1 MTFDERVQAVAKKG
15 FTERQARFLT
25 TVMLHTGVCVPRQYA
40 RFCGIVYGEKTRKFF
55 AKLVRLQY
63 ASMYDCRHNRAR
75 IYHVNQRALYA
86 AIGEA
91 DSRLRKPVTL
101 NHAIQRLMVL
111 DAIVEDPDLV
121 WLGTAEEKAAHLL
134 ALTRIEQ
141 ADLPHVSVG
150 EGEARTVRYFPDRLP
165 IGIHLAGRGVVVYVV
180 TDPWLDEFRVFLE
193 RHAALLRALPAWTL
207 RIVVPPQFP
216 DIAQRAKQVVWNQLL
231 TPLRTETLDELRWY
245 FEQARSHPTPSRSD
259 DLDERFYEARDA
271 FSAPRFKAL
280 YRVWKQDGE
289 AALAGAGS
297 RAISDA
303 VTPAPAGSR
312 PSNSVTAT
320 AISPPWLPSP
330 DERPDLTKPRG
341 GWRSAARA
349 AWALWL
355 KPSFRRDDRPS
366 FALCEPWT
374 NWSRTLSTRGLG
386 CHTGLGP
393 ARAEVR
399 IERLGRPHTP
409 AALPLAGRDVYGFHH
424 EGTGRKSARLGRERL
439 ALGEPALQSS
449 KRDESHSRSRS

>member
-1 MTFDERVQAVAKKG
+1 MTFDERVQAVAKNG

-55 AKLVRLQY
+55 AKLVRLRY
-63 ASMYDCRHNRAR
+63 ASMFDCRHNRAR

-121 WLGTAEEKAAHLL
+121 WLGTADEKAAHLL

-141 ADLPHVSVG
+141 AHLPRVSVG
-150 EGEARTVRYFPDRLP
+150 EGEARTIRYFPDRLP

-216 DIAQRAKQVVWNQLL
+216 DIAQRSKQVVWNQLL
-231 TPLRTETLDELRWY
+231 TPLRTDVVDELRWY
-245 FEQARSHPTPSRSD
+245 FEQVRSHPAPSRRD
-259 DLDERFYEARDA
+259 DLDERFYRARDA
-271 FSAPRFKAL
+271 LSAPRFKAL
-280 YRVWKQDGE
+280 YKVWKQDGE
-289 AALAGAGS
+289 PALVGVAS
-297 RAISDA
+297 QTISDA
-303 VTPAPAGSR
+303 VKAG
-312 PSNSVTAT
+312 
-320 AISPPWLPSP
+320 
-330 DERPDLTKPRG
+330 
-341 GWRSAARA
+341 
-349 AWALWL
+349 
-355 KPSFRRDDRPS
+355 
-366 FALCEPWT
+366 
-374 NWSRTLSTRGLG
+374 
-386 CHTGLGP
+386 
-393 ARAEVR
+393 
-399 IERLGRPHTP
+399 
-409 AALPLAGRDVYGFHH
+409 AGRVETLELGHRYGHL
-424 EGTGRKSARLGRERL
+424 SPLVAV
-439 ALGEPALQSS
+439 A
-449 KRDESHSRSRS
+449 

>member
-40 RFCGIVYGEKTRKFF
+40 RFCNIVYGAKTRKFF

-101 NHAIQRLMVL
+101 NHGIQRLMVL

-121 WLGTAEEKAAHLL
+121 WLGTADEKATHLL
-134 ALTRIEQ
+134 ALTRIAE
-141 ADLPHVSVG
+141 ADLPHMSVG
-150 EGEARTVRYFPDRLP
+150 EGEARTARYFPDRLP

-216 DIAQRAKQVVWNQLL
+216 DIAQRSKQVVWNQLL
-231 TPLRTETLDELRWY
+231 TPLRAETLDELRWY
-245 FEQARSHPTPSRSD
+245 FEQVRTHPTPSRSD
-259 DLDERFYEARDA
+259 DLDERFYRARDA
-271 FSAPRFKAL
+271 FSAPRFKAV
-280 YRVWKQDGE
+280 YRAWKQ
-289 AALAGAGS
+289 
-297 RAISDA
+297 
-303 VTPAPAGSR
+303 
-312 PSNSVTAT
+312 
-320 AISPPWLPSP
+320 
-330 DERPDLTKPRG
+330 
-341 GWRSAARA
+341 
-349 AWALWL
+349 
-355 KPSFRRDDRPS
+355 
-366 FALCEPWT
+366 
-374 NWSRTLSTRGLG
+374 
-386 CHTGLGP
+386 H
-393 ARAEVR
+393 
-399 IERLGRPHTP
+399 
-409 AALPLAGRDVYGFHH
+409 
-424 EGTGRKSARLGRERL
+424 
-439 ALGEPALQSS
+439 GEPALAGSA
-449 KRDESHSRSRS
+449 SRAIGDAVDAGAGRVETLELGHRYGHLSPLVAVA